1 MSGAWAFVGI
11 VFVLVVLAG
20 YAGHNGQRAQEAK
33 EDLEQAE
40 EALNIAE
47 EANAALHTQ
56 VADLRRY
63 IDKQN
68 YHISNLMVEN
78 YELHNLVNQAHGKGF
93 IPQQFKHGREN

>member
-20 YAGHNGQRAQEAK
+20 YAGYNGQRAQKAK

-40 EALNIAE
+40 EANKF
-47 EANAALHTQ
+47 LHEYVGELQ
-56 VADLRRY
+56 RR

-78 YELHNLVNQAHGKGF
+78 YELHNLVNQAHGRGF